1 VRTVMRRGSP
11 IVSLIEQHVAG
22 DVRASV
28 RRDARGR
35 FLTGLSGNPAGS
47 RASRLKVLEKFAE
60 LRAVY
65 DPDGKLSVLDLNR
78 LELAA
83 KHLLIASK
91 ARDPNTSVRSV
102 NAAERL
108 LSMIARPVAEPK
120 PVSVDELLRGAR

>member
-1 VRTVMRRGSP
+1 
-11 IVSLIEQHVAG
+11 VSLIEQHVAG
-22 DVRASV
+22 DSRASV

-35 FLTGLSGNPAGS
+35 FLAGLSGNPQGS
-47 RASRLKVLEKFAE
+47 RVSRLKVLEKFAE

-65 DPDGKLSVLDLNR
+65 DPDDKLSVLDLNR

-91 ARDPNTSVRSV
+91 CRDPNTSVRSV

-108 LSMIARPVAEPK
+108 LSMIARPVVEPK
-120 PVSVDELLRGAR
+120 PISVDDLLLRGRR

>member
-35 FLTGLSGNPAGS
+35 FLAGLSGNPAGS
-47 RASRLKVLEKFAE
+47 RVSRLKVLEKFAE